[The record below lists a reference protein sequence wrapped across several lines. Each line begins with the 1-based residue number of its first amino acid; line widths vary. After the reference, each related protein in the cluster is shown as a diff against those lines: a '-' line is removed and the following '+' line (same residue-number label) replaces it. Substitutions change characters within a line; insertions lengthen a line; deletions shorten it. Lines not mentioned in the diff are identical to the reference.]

1 MANSK
6 IFRFQWLGTVSLA
19 MAKSL
24 GYEPTKANND
34 IEHQANRE
42 GS

>member
-1 MANSK
+1 MANSNSFN
-6 IFRFQWLGTVSLA
+6 FRWLGTVSLA

-24 GYEPTKANND
+24 GSEPTKANNE
-34 IEHQANRE
+34 IEPQANRE